1 MRTEW
6 VDLLAVDAAWKVTVG
21 RQRLVAA
28 LEARLTAQGR
38 MIELRQLQGLSA
50 SEMDRLVQREI
61 HRPDAGSP
69 HAKDAEVA
77 A

>member
-1 MRTEW
+1 MTA
-6 VDLLAVDAAWKVTVG
+6 DLLAVDAAWNVTVG

-38 MIELRQLQGLSA
+38 MVELRQLQGLSA
-50 SEMDRLVQREI
+50 SELDLLVHREI
-61 HRPDAGSP
+61 HQPSARGP
-69 HAKDAEVA
+69 HAARDEVA

>member
-1 MRTEW
+1 MRTAW
-6 VDLLAVDAAWKVTVG
+6 VDLLTVDAAWNVTVG

-38 MIELRQLQGLSA
+38 MVELRQLQGLSA
-50 SEMDRLVQREI
+50 SELDLLVHREI
-61 HRPDAGSP
+61 HRPCARGPQTNDAT
-69 HAKDAEVA
+69 VA